1 MSKEAHIVAV
11 ETSNPD
17 FEGYKECNP
26 FEAIKTETWIGPR
39 PVLEELDSAKYNRNE
54 KVVLQTIPYVVV
66 EHNEKVLVY
75 IRPSKGNESRLHGKV
90 TIGVGGHVDLDD
102 VVSEKSIINLK
113 ATLSL
118 AAVREIEEEIGLAVE
133 TDRIEWT
140 GLIMR
145 RDGPVD
151 RVHLGYVAKLRIND
165 DEASNIKETEET
177 GKIQFMRQDI
187 IEENMV
193 GYEIEAWTNAII
205 RK

>member
-75 IRPSKGNESRLHGKV
+75 IRPTKGNETRLHGKV

-165 DEASNIKETEET
+165 DEALNIKETEET